1 MPSFVN
7 WWEIPPGTAYSLV
20 SQAKV
25 SHWQHN
31 FLCQAKQG
39 GTYKLNQHGWRGGGV
54 GIQEYIKD
62 PSMLWWNCCV
72 RACLALSSRVNMTFI
87 TACKPNLQWLLPI
100 PLFNRLD
107 WSSSSTMWL
116 WPLKISINYIST
128 YSGDLSF
135 LLHFA
140 QMQSALKA
148 ENAASSHVLWHLSS
162 WIMMAFGSHLSSFSI
177 GLSQHPALT
186 AAL

>member
-31 FLCQAKQG
+31 FPCQAKQG
-39 GTYKLNQHGWRGGGV
+39 GTYKINQHVLGGDSGV
-54 GIQEYIKD
+54 YQRPFNALMK
-62 PSMLWWNCCV
+62 LCV
-72 RACLALSSRVNMTFI
+72 RACLAISSRVNMTFN
-87 TACKPNLQWLLPI
+87 TACKPNLQRLLPI

-107 WSSSSTMWL
+107 WSSSSTTWL
-116 WPLKISINYIST
+116 WPLKISINYISS
-128 YSGDLSF
+128 YPDGFYF

-140 QMQSALKA
+140 QMQSALEA
-148 ENAASSHVLWHLSS
+148 ENAASSHLLWHLSS
-162 WIMMAFGSHLSSFSI
+162 LIMMGFGSHLSSFSI
-177 GLSQHPALT
+177 VLSQHPALT